1 MVDRDEAAAGDVD
14 GGTLLLDGDGVSS
27 RTTLAEEMR
36 RAVQACVSERML
48 PVIEQARLA
57 LCGRCVR
64 KGSRAVLRTR

>member
-14 GGTLLLDGDGVSS
+14 GGTLLDGNAVSS

-64 KGSRAVLRTR
+64 KGSPAVLRTR